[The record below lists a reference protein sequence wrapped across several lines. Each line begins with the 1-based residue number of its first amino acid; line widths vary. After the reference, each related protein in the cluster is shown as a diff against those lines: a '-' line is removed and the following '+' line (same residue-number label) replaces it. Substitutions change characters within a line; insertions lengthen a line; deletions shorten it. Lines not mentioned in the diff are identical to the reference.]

1 MIKRASILTVLLGF
15 ATLTGCS
22 FPGVYKLNVQQ
33 GNIVT
38 SDMLEQLKPGMTQRQ
53 VEYVMGNPVLRTP
66 YDNKRWDYIYTL
78 EKRDEI
84 VEQYRISV
92 FFDAAGNYSHY
103 TGSLPAE
110 TEKEDDSASV
120 PQPEKSNDTV
130 VNPES

>member
-38 SDMLEQLKPGMTQRQ
+38 ADMLSQLKPGMTQRQ
-53 VEYVMGNPVLRTP
+53 VRYVMGNPVIQTP
-66 YDNKRWDYIYTL
+66 FDSNRWDYIYTL

-84 VEQYRISV
+84 VEQYHISV

-103 TGSLPAE
+103 TGSLPADKA
-110 TEKEDDSASV
+110 TEDDTSSV
-120 PQPEKSNDTV
+120 PQEERSNDSV
-130 VNPES
+130 IHPES